1 MHSGVAGKIGPML
14 YPQNF
19 DVIVVGGGHAGTEAA
34 LAAARMGCKTLLLS
48 HNIETLGQMSCNPS
62 IGGIGKGHLVKEVDA
77 LGGAMALATDEG
89 GIQFRILNS
98 SKGPAVRATRAQAD
112 RVLYKAAI
120 RRMLENQ
127 PNLWLFQQ
135 AVDDLMV
142 EGDRVVGAV
151 TQVGIRFRSQTVV
164 LTAGTFLD
172 GKIHVGL
179 NNYAAGRA
187 GDPPAVSLS
196 ARLKELKLP
205 QGRLKTGTPPRLD
218 GRSIDFSKCQEQ
230 PGDGVPGGMSPAM
243 PVFSFMG
250 KVEQHPQQM
259 PCWITH
265 TNERTHDI
273 IRSGFDRSPMFT
285 GKIEGVGPRYC
296 PSVEDKINRF
306 ADKDSHQI
314 FLEPEGLTTHEYYPN
329 GISTSL
335 PFDIQYAL
343 VRSMAGLENAHIL
356 RPGYA
361 IEYDYFDP
369 QHLKS
374 SFETKAIGGLF
385 FAGQINGTTGYEEAA
400 AQGLFAGI
408 NAALQ
413 AGAKTAWT
421 QDIWVPGRDEAY
433 LGVLV
438 DDLITKG
445 VTEPYRMFTS
455 RAEFRLQLREDNAD
469 ARLTETGRKLG
480 LVDDA
485 RWDAFSR
492 KRDAVSRETERLKAI
507 WVSPKN
513 LAAAESER
521 VLGKAID
528 HEYNLADLLR
538 RPNVGYAG
546 LMSLDGGR
554 YANPELP
561 VAGVALDAFSELDPL
576 DLDACMRGAP
586 LDDASP
592 VVVDAFVASVVEQ
605 VEIAAKYSGYI
616 DRQKGEV
623 ERAAHYENLRLPA
636 DLDYMQVSALSIEA
650 RQRLSK
656 LRPETLGQA
665 SRLSG
670 ITPASISLLLIHLK
684 KGGFRGFAG
693 KLDADTVEGS
703 A

>member
-1 MHSGVAGKIGPML
+1 MI
-14 YPQNF
+14 YPQTF

-34 LAAARMGCKTLLLS
+34 LAAARMGAQTLLLT
-48 HNIETLGQMSCNPS
+48 HNIETLGAMSCNPS

-120 RRMLENQ
+120 RRRIENQ

-142 EGDRVVGAV
+142 EGERVVGAV
-151 TQVGIRFRSQTVV
+151 TQVGIAFRGRTVV

-172 GKIHVGL
+172 GRIHVGL
-179 NNYAAGRA
+179 DNYQAGRA

-205 QGRLKTGTPPRLD
+205 QGRLKTGTPPRID
-218 GRSIDFSKCQEQ
+218 GRSIDFAACEEQ
-230 PGDGVPGGMSPAM
+230 PGDGMPGGQNPHM

-250 KVEQHPQQM
+250 RADMHPRQL

-265 TNERTHDI
+265 TNARTHEI

-306 ADKDSHQI
+306 ADKESHQI
-314 FLEPEGLTTHEYYPN
+314 FLEPEGLDTHEVYPN

-335 PFDIQYAL
+335 PFDVQLAL
-343 VRSMAGLENAHIL
+343 VRSMKGLENAHIL

-369 QHLKS
+369 RALKS
-374 SFETKAIGGLF
+374 SFETRDVKGLF

-413 AGAKTAWT
+413 CRQLDGRADDFGGSWL
-421 QDIWVPGRDEAY
+421 PRRDEAY

-455 RAEFRLQLREDNAD
+455 RAEYRLQLREDNAD
-469 ARLTETGRKLG
+469 MRLTEMGRALG

-492 KRDAVSRETERLKAI
+492 KRDAVSRETERLKST
-507 WVSPKN
+507 WVNPRN
-513 LAAAESER
+513 LPATESER
-521 VLGKAID
+521 VLGKAIE
-528 HEYNLADLLR
+528 HEHNLFDLLR
-538 RPNVGYAG
+538 RPDVGYDA
-546 LMSLDGGR
+546 LMSLDGGKHASTDVSR
-554 YANPELP
+554 ETLGELSAA
-561 VAGVALDAFSELDPL
+561 VI
-576 DLDACMRGAP
+576 
-586 LDDASP
+586 
-592 VVVDAFVASVVEQ
+592 EQ

-616 DRQKGEV
+616 ERQRDEV
-623 ERAAHYENLRLPA
+623 ERAAYYEGLRLPPE
-636 DLDYMQVSALSIEA
+636 LDYVQIPALSIEV
-650 RQRLSK
+650 RQK
-656 LRPETLGQA
+656 LQKHRPETLGQA
-665 SRLSG
+665 GRISG
-670 ITPASISLLLIHLK
+670 VTPAAISLLLIHLK
-684 KGGFRGFAG
+684 KGGFKGFTGVAPAVA
-693 KLDADTVEGS
+693 KA